1 MPQIEEHHGR
11 AEKGREYDRENL
23 EISIDNPL
31 PAITSDEAAARQATG
46 NMNKMMIGVS
56 SLKIGRD
63 GFKNNQRNKSC
74 KDTPA
79 VHGAV
84 AANTT

>member
-1 MPQIEEHHGR
+1 MAAQKKAVNTIVKTLKSRSTTLFQPLR
-11 AEKGREYDRENL
+11 AMR
-23 EISIDNPL
+23 
-31 PAITSDEAAARQATG
+31 AAARQATG